1 MEGNEIRVCFIIRSH
16 TKNTDKNERETPMR
30 LKMNKALC
38 SLLPGALLLA
48 LISGM
53 ALAEEDTHIVILATS
68 DLHGNIWGYSYAK
81 NA

>member
-1 MEGNEIRVCFIIRSH
+1 MRS
-16 TKNTDKNERETPMR
+16 T
-30 LKMNKALC
+30 MNKALC
-38 SLLPGALLLA
+38 SLMMVALLLS

>member
-1 MEGNEIRVCFIIRSH
+1 
-16 TKNTDKNERETPMR
+16 MR

-38 SLLPGALLLA
+38 SLLLGALLLA